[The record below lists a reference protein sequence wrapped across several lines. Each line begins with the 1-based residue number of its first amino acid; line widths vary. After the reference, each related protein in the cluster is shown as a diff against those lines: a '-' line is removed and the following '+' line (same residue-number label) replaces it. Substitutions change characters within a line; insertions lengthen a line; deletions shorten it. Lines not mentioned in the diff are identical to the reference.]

1 MTARQAASMDS
12 FFMPSN
18 QKPVVSKT
26 DRAAEMA
33 RVRAVYDGEMTEV
46 TKHGK
51 IVCERTAGLITS
63 LSGVT
68 LSNGKFADT
77 VKRGL
82 LETNQWR
89 VKGDDGRW
97 VYGTLEFSKKNVNF
111 IPDLT
116 PQPVHSFPATSLPFF
131 LLKSSN
137 ACELVK
143 DDHVAIYLYGALT
156 SCSWKMAGS
165 GRKWSCN
172 WIQAAQTV
180 AQMRGLNEPYT
191 EALTDYESERQGCE
205 EAELIVD
212 IFNGLG
218 WEIDFYPDLA
228 ETHKRAERL
237 VAEHELKEPGETPD
251 WYAQYITALR
261 PDNDLVS
268 RANIAAFTGRLPFKQ
283 WYSFWQLYN
292 LDHQG

>member
-1 MTARQAASMDS
+1 MDS
-12 FFMPSN
+12 FFVPSN
-18 QKPVVSKT
+18 QNKVVST
-26 DRAAEMA
+26 SDRKAEMA
-33 RVRAVYDGEMTEV
+33 RIKAIYNEETHEV

-51 IVCERTAGLITS
+51 IECERVAGLITN
-63 LSGVT
+63 LSGVK
-68 LSNGKFADT
+68 LPNGKFTDT

-82 LETNQWR
+82 PGTNQWR
-89 VKGDDGRW
+89 VRGEDGCW
-97 VYGTLEFSKKNVNF
+97 IYGTLEFTKKTVNF

-116 PQPVHSFPATSLPFF
+116 PQPVHSFPATSLPSF
-131 LLKSSN
+131 LLKSTS

-172 WIQAAQTV
+172 WIQAAKTIS
-180 AQMRGLNEPYT
+180 QMRGLNEPFT
-191 EALTDYESERQGCE
+191 EALMEYESERQGCE
-205 EAELIVD
+205 QHELIVD

-218 WEIDFYPDLA
+218 WEIDFYPDMN
-228 ETHKRAERL
+228 ETHKQAERL

-251 WYAQYITALR
+251 WYAEYVSALR
-261 PDNDLVS
+261 PDTDLVS

-283 WYSFWQLYN
+283 WYSFWQRYDI
-292 LDHQG
+292 DHKRSL